1 LGVSSPCLTLTEPF
15 PSAQKGKWTAP
26 GLSPKLW
33 LKEHSS
39 RKPILCECEMITEDI
54 IDDIVET
61 IKNENGTPNLKAV
74 AARSR
79 MGKGL
84 CQGTVCGMRV
94 ASHLYEQG
102 MLHRDQGVENIKE
115 FLRERWKGERTV
127 LWGEQLIQTGFKE
140 ALYCGLLDL
149 EL

>member
-1 LGVSSPCLTLTEPF
+1 
-15 PSAQKGKWTAP
+15 
-26 GLSPKLW
+26 
-33 LKEHSS
+33 
-39 RKPILCECEMITEDI
+39 
-54 IDDIVET
+54 
-61 IKNENGTPNLKAV
+61 
-74 AARSR
+74 

-94 ASHLYEQG
+94 AAHLYEQG
-102 MLHRDQGVENIKE
+102 VLHQDQGLENIKA
-115 FLRERWKGERTV
+115 FLGERWKGERTV

>member
-1 LGVSSPCLTLTEPF
+1 
-15 PSAQKGKWTAP
+15 
-26 GLSPKLW
+26 
-33 LKEHSS
+33 
-39 RKPILCECEMITEDI
+39 MIPEDI

-61 IKNENGTPNLKAV
+61 IRNENGTSSFKAV

-94 ASHLYEQG
+94 TSHLYEQG
-102 MLHRDQGVENIKE
+102 ILHRDQGLVNIKE
-115 FLRERWKGERTV
+115 FLGERWKGERTV
-127 LWGEQLIQTGFKE
+127 LWGEQLIQAGFKE

>member
-1 LGVSSPCLTLTEPF
+1 
-15 PSAQKGKWTAP
+15 
-26 GLSPKLW
+26 
-33 LKEHSS
+33 
-39 RKPILCECEMITEDI
+39 MISEDI
-54 IDDIVET
+54 IDHIVET
-61 IKNENGTPNLKAV
+61 IGEENETLSLKAV

-94 ASHLYEQG
+94 AAHLYEQG
-102 MLHRDQGVENIKE
+102 ILQRDQGLENIRA
-115 FLRERWKGERTV
+115 FLGERWKGERTV